1 MEQDDINCDV
11 CCDPITKY
19 DIREGQ
25 DIIPGEVDI
34 ERLPSIVPPMLGDD
48 LEDTDD
54 PFEILNPTPDKL
66 LARELGRKRTALDE
80 EIIVTPQQTSMVLN
94 YSSGELFNRFDNL
107 IDQLNR
113 LRAIN
118 FTQKFEQNLL
128 KRLSEITARLASNN
142 RMDPASIEGNIIK
155 ILASDIPTKRIIN
168 EIFDA
173 RLPLIIIDTNIQLQD
188 ALEKVNFTNLLAVAT
203 AMQVSDGFSQN
214 FPSVSAAADS
224 SKNQFSNPLDKL
236 GQIIS
241 LLQTVIGILNSLN
254 QLMSSSNF
262 QSATSENRNSN
273 VSMLQKLPDLLQNF
287 QNFNSQIGE
296 VVGQLKG
303 MLLNPKKLN
312 EIINLQ
318 NDILGK
324 TNFIQHIAK
333 EITGINDI
341 TKLAESTNLF
351 KDVSSMLEKSIF
363 GKSSN
368 EVQNLMQEMQQKLT
382 EAQSSL
388 PTEADK
394 KEIIDSRI
402 HVPGKVLGKFLSAL
416 ALGQAIPSQLQANN
430 PLLSL
435 PSYAGKAFFGEALNA
450 MPAMDQLFAKKIAM
464 FTNSEGGA
472 GKSAFDFLNLPTGD
486 GASLQNLVPK
496 LLNIPNEILGNSG
509 VQSVLGQVA
518 NDVGN
523 ILGADINTLVQLNK
537 ADNAIPIMIAFAS
550 RISGDTSSPFP
561 TDVFSKGWKAANL
574 ARGVIEKV
582 NPGLFND
589 IYDTVK
595 NAAAP
600 LLPPP
605 T

>member
-1 MEQDDINCDV
+1 MEQDINDCEV

-25 DIIPGEVDI
+25 DIIPGEVEI
-34 ERLPSIVPPMLGDD
+34 ERNPSTIPPMLGDE

-66 LARELGRKRTALDE
+66 LARELGRKRTELDE
-80 EIIVTPQQTSMVLN
+80 EIIVIPQSTSLVLN
-94 YSSGELFNRFDNL
+94 YSSGELFDRFDNL

-118 FTQKFEQNLL
+118 FAQKFEQNLL
-128 KRLSEITARLASNN
+128 KRLSDITGRLASTN

-155 ILASDIPTKRIIN
+155 ILASDIPTKRTIN

-173 RLPLIIIDTNIQLQD
+173 RLPLVIIDTNIQLQD
-188 ALEKVNFTNLLAVAT
+188 TLEKANFKNLLAVAT
-203 AMQVSDGFSQN
+203 AMQVADGFGSS
-214 FPSVSAAADS
+214 FSSVSSAADS
-224 SKNQFSNPLDKL
+224 SQNQFSNPLAKL

-241 LLQTVIGILNSLN
+241 LLQTVIGILSQLN
-254 QLMSSSNF
+254 GLMSGSNF
-262 QSATSENRNSN
+262 QSATSENRDNN
-273 VSMLQKLPDLLQNF
+273 VNMLQKLPELLQNF
-287 QNFNSQIGE
+287 QNFNTQIGE
-296 VVGQLKG
+296 VVDQLKN
-303 MLLNPKKLN
+303 MQLNPKKLYD
-312 EIINLQ
+312 IINLQ
-318 NDILGK
+318 NEILGK

-333 EITGINDI
+333 EVKGIDDI
-341 TKLAESTNLF
+341 SKLAESTNLF
-351 KDVSSMLEKSIF
+351 KDVSSILEKSIF

-402 HVPGKVLGKFLSAL
+402 HVPGKILGKFLSAL

-430 PLLSL
+430 PLLAL

-472 GKSAFDFLNLPTGD
+472 GKSAFDFLNLPIGD

-496 LLNIPNEILGNSG
+496 LLNIPNEVLGKSG
-509 VQSVLGQVA
+509 VQSVISQVT

-550 RISGDTSSPFP
+550 RLSGDTSSPFP

-595 NAAAP
+595 SATAP
-600 LLPPP
+600 LQ
-605 T
+605 